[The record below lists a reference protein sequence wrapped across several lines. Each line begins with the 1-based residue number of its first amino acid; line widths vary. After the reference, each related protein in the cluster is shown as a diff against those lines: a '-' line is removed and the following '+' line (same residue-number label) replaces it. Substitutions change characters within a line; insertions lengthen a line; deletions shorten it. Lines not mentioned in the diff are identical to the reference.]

1 MKKKRI
7 LVLASTFP
15 RWKNDTTPPFVYE
28 LEKRLTKN
36 FEIHILAPHCQGA
49 KKEEIM
55 DGLHIHRFQYFWPA
69 KLQRLCYEGGILPN
83 LKKYFL
89 AKLQV
94 MPFFISELITLI
106 RIASVKKIEIIHS
119 HWIIPN
125 GLLAAIIKKMF
136 RVKHILTIH
145 AGDLALL
152 DKLPFKK
159 LLARFIVD
167 NTDQIT
173 FVSHFGKNLF
183 VKILGQ
189 YKKIDKQSSII
200 PMGIDTK
207 TFSREINSYLRKNKL
222 KVADRKNIL
231 FIGRLAEKKG
241 VEYLIRAVK
250 IVTQSIKKIKI
261 YIVGE
266 GPLKEKLLNLSKE
279 LKIENIADFTGPK
292 SGKAKMEFFAM
303 ADILVVPS
311 IKTEFGDVEG
321 IPVVLMEGLT
331 SGKAIVASSVGGIPE
346 IITNNINGLL
356 VPEKDFQALAQSII
370 KVLNNNKLKASLE
383 RGAKKSAGEYDLKI
397 IAGKFN
403 KLYSKL

>member
-15 RWKNDTTPPFVYE
+15 RWKNDSTPPFVFE
-28 LEKRLTKN
+28 LEKGLTKD

-49 KKEEIM
+49 KKEELM

-69 KLQRLCYEGGILPN
+69 KLQKLCYDGGILPN

-89 AKLQV
+89 AKIQV
-94 MPFFISELITLI
+94 IPFLFSELASLI
-106 RIASVKKIEIIHS
+106 RITSVKKIEIIHS

-136 RVKHILTIH
+136 GVKHILTIH

-173 FVSHFGKNLF
+173 FVSQFGKDLF
-183 VKILGQ
+183 VKILGR
-189 YKKIDKQSSII
+189 YKKIDNQFPII

-207 TFSREINSYLRKNKL
+207 TFSREINSCLRKNKL
-222 KVADRKNIL
+222 KAADRKNIL

-241 VEYLIRAVK
+241 VEYLIQAVK
-250 IVTQSIKKIKI
+250 IVTQSLKRINV

-266 GPLKEKLLNLSKE
+266 GPLKEQLLNLSKE
-279 LKIENIADFTGPK
+279 LGMEEIIEFTGPQ
-292 SGKAKMEFFAM
+292 SGKTKIEYFAI
-303 ADILVVPS
+303 ADVLVVPS

-321 IPVVLMEGLT
+321 IPVVLMEGLA
-331 SGKAIVASSVGGIPE
+331 SGKGIVASSVGGIPE
-346 IITNNINGLL
+346 IITHNINGLL
-356 VPEKDFQALAQSII
+356 APEKDSQSLAQSII
-370 KVLNNNKLKASLE
+370 KVLSSNKLKLKLE
-383 RGAKKSAGEYDLKI
+383 QGAKKSSWKYDLKI